1 MLGCFSRF
9 PVSLSPLA
17 WTHRQR
23 PPAAFPASG
32 IAHAGRQEQGRRRPL
47 LVVDEN
53 ETGPAD
59 TDGMEDLSGQNERII
74 GIVASETIGAALRD
88 CILCRQDRRTL
99 K

>member
-1 MLGCFSRF
+1 
-9 PVSLSPLA
+9 
-17 WTHRQR
+17 
-23 PPAAFPASG
+23 
-32 IAHAGRQEQGRRRPL
+32 L